1 VDPYTLIFATLA
13 VAICLCLY
21 SVVGQRTG
29 GGPFQVS
36 AFVFRLAMIA
46 SVLCTVHYVAY
57 SANWYTAIAARVTP
71 ISSPAR
77 AVDGKTVVV
86 LLAMAFLLAAVL
98 VLSFLHWKAQKPGYL
113 KKAKPLDGL
122 LRDHPSQR
130 KAGDARLL
138 HHQRRRIPVFGVLVP
153 IVAAVLGVVYFD
165 VGRAKWYLSTTTA
178 AATVSGPARVVDGDT
193 VVVAGT
199 RVRLKGVDAA
209 ELGTA
214 RGENARRVMAMLVTG
229 SLTCRLTGEKTYN
242 REVGY
247 CTTANGTDIN
257 RAIIAQGAAL
267 ACPRYDDRYVQFEQ
281 ASALAAQPRASY
293 CVRR

>member
-1 VDPYTLIFATLA
+1 MHKDARDRAPLRHAGYWLPIRLP
-13 VAICLCLY
+13 C
-21 SVVGQRTG
+21 G
-29 GGPFQVS
+29 GSSGSLNPHSLVLDCNAVS
-36 AFVFRLAMIA
+36 AHPALASRVQA
-46 SVLCTVHYVAY
+46 TPTSLPAAY
-57 SANWYTAIAARVTP
+57 RDS
-71 ISSPAR
+71 R
-77 AVDGKTVVV
+77 A
-86 LLAMAFLLAAVL
+86 
-98 VLSFLHWKAQKPGYL
+98 W
-113 KKAKPLDGL
+113 
-122 LRDHPSQR
+122 
-130 KAGDARLL
+130 
-138 HHQRRRIPVFGVLVP
+138 
-153 IVAAVLGVVYFD
+153 
-165 VGRAKWYLSTTTA
+165 TTA
-178 AATVSGPARVVDGDT
+178 AATISGLARVIDGDT

-229 SLTCRLTGEKTYN
+229 SLTCRLTGEKTYS

-281 ASALAAQPRASY
+281 AEALAAQPRASY